1 MQPEQSQGV
10 WIAEVFMTTRRQ
22 FILTGLS
29 VGAGFTL
36 ASCGPPSQ
44 APEFPDIRFT
54 SEPPLMLQASQV
66 EIRTMYQ
73 PGDADN
79 AFPVS
84 PLRAVQNWARDR
96 LRASGQGGPAR
107 FTIADAAAKVTDLPV
122 KGGISGTFTDQVSQ
136 QYDISLDAAL
146 EVLDTTGV
154 VVRSARVT
162 VSRSATVLQSATAND
177 RARTR
182 YTMVRDMMA
191 DFDNQAQQRISSG
204 FGQYLLPG

>member
-1 MQPEQSQGV
+1 MS
-10 WIAEVFMTTRRQ
+10 TRRQ

-29 VGAGFTL
+29 FGAGLTL
-36 ASCGPPSQ
+36 VSCAPPPE

-54 SEPPLMLQASQV
+54 GEPPLMLQASQV
-66 EIRTMYQ
+66 EIRTLYQ

-84 PLRAVQNWARDR
+84 PLRAIQNWARDR
-96 LRASGQGGPAR
+96 LRANGQGGPAR
-107 FTIADAAAKVTDLPV
+107 FTIADATARVQDLPV
-122 KGGISGTFTDQVSQ
+122 QGGLTGTFTDQVSQ
-136 QYDISLDAAL
+136 KYDIALDAAL
-146 EVLDTTGV
+146 ELLDTTGV

-162 VSRSATVLQSATAND
+162 VSRSATVLQSATANQ

-182 YTMVRDMMA
+182 YNMVRDMMA
-191 DFDNQAQQRISSG
+191 EFDSQAQARIGAG